1 MSARRVLLV
10 LALLGASGFGATP
23 VAARLALPPVTRA
36 TLKNG
41 LTVLVMPT
49 RRLPLVDFRLV
60 VRAGAVNDPHG
71 KEGVASLMTDL
82 LTQGAGRRNA
92 QQIAE
97 DIAFVG
103 GTLEAAAGSEQTI
116 VACEVL
122 KKDFDTGLEMFR
134 DVIVSPTF
142 PAAEF
147 ERKKQETLGA
157 IASAKDDP
165 GTVAGNELGPFLLAD
180 HPLAHPPIGW
190 EKTVKTIGR
199 DDIVAFHTQFV
210 RPDHAILAVVGDIE
224 PKTLIA
230 ALERAFAAWKPAG
243 EPIADAYTAPAQVHG
258 RQVRIVSM
266 PEVTQTQIRFAC
278 IGVPRSTPDFYP
290 IVVANSILGG
300 GFTSRLVNELRVNQG
315 LTYDISSRFG
325 MYRNAGTFTVS
336 TFTKNAT
343 IRKTIDA
350 TLAEMNKLKDK
361 GPTEE
366 ELDKARKYVTGQYPL
381 GLQAPDDLAA
391 QLASVEFYGLPPDY
405 LETFSDK
412 INAVTMADVR
422 RVLKTYVCTDDLR
435 ILVVSNPDLAKKVLT
450 GLAPAEVREPQ

>member
-1 MSARRVLLV
+1 MIARRVVVALTLLAM
-10 LALLGASGFGATP
+10 L
-23 VAARLALPPVTRA
+23 VAAPASARLQLPPVTRT

-41 LTVLVMPT
+41 LSVVIMPT

-60 VRAGAVNDPHG
+60 VRAGAVNDPQG
-71 KEGVASLMTDL
+71 KDGVASLMTDL

-97 DIAFVG
+97 DIAFIG
-103 GTLEAAAGSEQTI
+103 GTLEAAAGTEQTI

-122 KKDFDTGLEMFR
+122 KKDFDTGLSLFR

-142 PAAEF
+142 PAEEF
-147 ERKKQETLGA
+147 DRKKQEALGS
-157 IASAKDDP
+157 IASSKDDP
-165 GTVAGNELGPFLLAD
+165 GTVANVELGPFLLGD
-180 HPLAHPPIGW
+180 SPLAHPPIGW
-190 EKTVKTIGR
+190 EKTVQTIGR
-199 DDIVAFHTQFV
+199 DDVVAFHRQFV
-210 RPDHAILAVVGDIE
+210 RPDRAILAVVGDVE

-230 ALERAFAAWKPAG
+230 SLERAFAAWQASGQPM
-243 EPIADAYTAPAQVHG
+243 ADAYNAPPQVEG
-258 RQVRIVSM
+258 RKVRIVSK
-266 PEVTQTQIRFAC
+266 PEVTQTQIRLAC
-278 IGVPRSTPDFYP
+278 IGVPRSDPDYYP
-290 IVVANSILGG
+290 IVVSNTILGG

-325 MYRNAGTFTVS
+325 MYRNAGTFSVS
-336 TFTKNAT
+336 TFTKNET

-350 TLAEMNKLKDK
+350 TLAEMKKLVDQ

-391 QLASVEFYGLPPDY
+391 QLASVEFYGLPRDY
-405 LETFSDK
+405 LETFTDK

-422 RVLKTYVCTDDLR
+422 RVLKSRVCIDDLR
-435 ILVVSNPDLAKKVLT
+435 ILVVSNPDVAKKALT